1 MNGLWS
7 QIFVLFLVR
16 VLSLVFF
23 REITRFN
30 LFFYVCCEMDVGSRK
45 KICVGNFRWRIQ
57 MTLCLWGFEGN
68 GRTRT

>member
-7 QIFVLFLVR
+7 QIFVLLLVR

-30 LFFYVCCEMDVGSRK
+30 LFFFMFVVRWMLIQNKKYVLVISGGGSK
-45 KICVGNFRWRIQ
+45 
-57 MTLCLWGFEGN
+57 
-68 GRTRT
+68 

>member
-30 LFFYVCCEMDVGSRK
+30 LFFMFVVRWMLIQDKKYVLVISGGGSK
-45 KICVGNFRWRIQ
+45 
-57 MTLCLWGFEGN
+57 
-68 GRTRT
+68 